1 MPLTDHAA
9 HPRHVL
15 DHHAHPH
22 HAWEGLGDAFE
33 ALSERSY
40 RVYFLGQCISASGP
54 WMQAA
59 AVAWLVLD
67 LTGSPLSM
75 GTVAAVQFLPIVP
88 LSLVGGILADRYSK
102 LDVMLAFKAYET
114 VQAVVFGLLVL
125 SGSVRLWELYVLSA
139 SLGISVALS
148 QPAMRAFTSEL
159 VPQDKLASGFALTT
173 TVMTTARFLGPAL
186 AGVTLATVGAG
197 VCFLLNA
204 ASYVGVLGSLLM
216 LRAGNRYPPH
226 REAGRASQG
235 AGVGEMLRF
244 VWSSPNIVFQLVLT
258 ALLGAFGY
266 NFSTSLLPLIAR
278 HDHVVGARGLFA
290 FGLAMVVGSLVGT
303 VLSGRAKSASRALSV
318 ISAAAFAVLLLAA
331 TSTTSFRVTLLIL
344 AAIGTALMVF
354 GVSSNTTVQLL
365 TPRPLTG
372 RVMSLYMIC
381 YLGTPTLGGVIT
393 GALAEAWGVRAALL
407 SEGAIIATGLL
418 LAMLFLHRRLHVP
431 ARLNLGA
438 S

>member
-1 MPLTDHAA
+1 L
-9 HPRHVL
+9 
-15 DHHAHPH
+15 
-22 HAWEGLGDAFE
+22 
-33 ALSERSY
+33 
-40 RVYFLGQCISASGP
+40 
-54 WMQAA
+54 
-59 AVAWLVLD
+59 
-67 LTGSPLSM
+67 
-75 GTVAAVQFLPIVP
+75 
-88 LSLVGGILADRYSK
+88 
-102 LDVMLAFKAYET
+102 
-114 VQAVVFGLLVL
+114 
-125 SGSVRLWELYVLSA
+125 
-139 SLGISVALS
+139 
-148 QPAMRAFTSEL
+148 
-159 VPQDKLASGFALTT
+159 PQDKLASGFALTT

-197 VCFLLNA
+197 ICFLLNA

-216 LRAGNRYPPH
+216 LRAASRYPPH

-290 FGLAMVVGSLVGT
+290 FGLAMVAGSLVGT

-318 ISAAAFAVLLLAA
+318 ISAAAFAVLLLAV
-331 TSTTSFRVTLLIL
+331 TSTTNFRVTLLIL

-407 SEGAIIATGLL
+407 SEGVIIATGLL